1 MIPETSEA
9 EEIFSNTFANS
20 IRKFSAI
27 FSFWRISRLGVPN
40 VYTTIFNEAK
50 DFNKDLFTNIVNAKF
65 FHDQQAAFEF
75 LEPLGGIEGCSS
87 SARSS
92 NTPSL
97 TLSEWPNSNGT
108 QLWSTLMQ
116 SFHIETFYG
125 PPCYYK
131 NYSLP

>member
-27 FSFWRISRLGVPN
+27 FSFWRISRLGVPS

-65 FHDQQAAFEF
+65 FHDQQAAFEL
-75 LEPLGGIEGCSS
+75 LEPLGGIEGVSS
-87 SARSS
+87 EMARS
-92 NTPSL
+92 
-97 TLSEWPNSNGT
+97 E
-108 QLWSTLMQ
+108 
-116 SFHIETFYG
+116 IYTFLFTANAASIIFAHSILDGAAY
-125 PPCYYK
+125 
-131 NYSLP
+131 L